1 MNWHRTN
8 LALIFIL
15 CIIDVFF
22 AFTLYNTYKKTEF
35 IPDDLLTEAS
45 ENLSVRGIH
54 FDKDTIDTKKHDKA
68 VYLYS
73 SELAFAEDMKDKAK
87 ESHSALIA
95 AIDHLSG
102 ISDSGYNDG
111 INYFDIPS
119 GTSVSITD
127 PDGNN
132 IGSATVTGVTGFEYS
147 ASDFDSMGVREI
159 IKADASYASCS
170 AKAQKLPSAVRS
182 FFEKVYGGTVSGKA
196 VHISEYEGG
205 KVVTTLLCADG
216 VYIHNMVLSF
226 YVKNGKI
233 LYVSGNMLFSEPAK
247 YTDTEITDGINILF
261 SLPENT
267 YGTVNVTSQH
277 LEYTLFEASANENYL
292 VPSWIITY
300 LADDNTGE
308 EKHIILNAITGNV
321 LDRVNF

>member
-22 AFTLYNTYKKTEF
+22 AITLYNTYKKTEF
-35 IPDDLLTEAS
+35 VPDDLLTEAA
-45 ENLSVRGIH
+45 ENLSIRGIR
-54 FDKDTIDTKKHDKA
+54 FDNDIIDTKKHDKA

-87 ESHSALIA
+87 DSHSALIA

-102 ISDSGYNDG
+102 ISYG

-127 PDGNN
+127 SDGNN
-132 IGSATVTGVTGFEYS
+132 IGSATVTGVTGFEYAVS
-147 ASDFDSMGVREI
+147 NFDSSSVKEI

-170 AKAQKLPSAVRS
+170 ARALKSPSAVRN
-182 FFEKVYGGTVSGKA
+182 FFEKVYGDTVSGKA
-196 VHISEYEGG
+196 VHISEYDGG

-226 YVKNGKI
+226 YIKNGKI
-233 LYVSGNMLFSEPAK
+233 LYVNGNMLFSEPTK

-277 LEYTLFEASANENYL
+277 LEYTLFEASSNENYL

-321 LDRVNF
+321 LDRLKF